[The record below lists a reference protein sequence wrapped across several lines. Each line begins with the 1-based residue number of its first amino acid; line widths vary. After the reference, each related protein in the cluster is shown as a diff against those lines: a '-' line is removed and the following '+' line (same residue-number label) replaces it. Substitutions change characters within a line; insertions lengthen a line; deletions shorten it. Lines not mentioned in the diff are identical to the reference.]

1 MGQTEWV
8 MLVLAILFVVTAAFL
23 VAAETAIGRVSR
35 SRAEEM
41 ARDKP
46 GKATDRLRLIVED
59 RARYVNVMLFL
70 HSAFAVA
77 ATALVTYLCVGAGT
91 WGPLAGL
98 FLALLIMTGV
108 MFIALGVA
116 PRTLGRQHAD
126 RIALR
131 WGKFARGAAAV
142 LGPFVSL
149 LILIGNALTPGKGY
163 REGPFAS
170 QAELRELVDQAEA
183 DQVIED
189 DEAAMLHSVFELG
202 DTIVREVMVPRTE
215 IVWIERHK
223 TLRQALSLALRSG
236 YSRIPVIGD
245 GPDDVVGVFYLKD
258 VVNRVFEH
266 RESEATERID
276 SRMRP
281 AVFVPDSKLVDDL
294 LRDLQSQRVH
304 MAIAVDEYGGTAG
317 LVTIEDVLEEIV
329 GEITDEYDQEPPEIE
344 KLAGGGYRLSARLHV
359 EDAGELLGFDID
371 SDSEGVDTVAGLI
384 AKRLGKVAL
393 PGSSITTDGWVL
405 TAEQAARPAQPD
417 HHRPGRAARAIAL
430 RGASRASVR
439 EVGCRGGL
447 GRRHELLA
455 GRVRMTEH
463 RSGFVAIV
471 GRPNAGKSTLTNALV
486 GQKVAIT
493 SSKPQTTRRVI
504 RGMIHLPDAQVV
516 LVDTPG
522 IHRPRNALGERL
534 NALVEQQ
541 WAEVDAIALCLP
553 ADEEIGPGDRR
564 IAHRLAGA
572 TRGGTR
578 TPVIALVTKTDRIS
592 RPNLAAK
599 LTAVMELGTATSL
612 EWAAVVPVSAQA
624 GDQLDDVIAEF
635 IAALPV
641 GPALYPDGELTDEPE
656 IIMVAEL
663 IREAALEGVSDE
675 LPHSI
680 AVVVEEMAMRE
691 DRHPDRP
698 LLDIHANLFVERS
711 SQKAIVIGAKG
722 ARLRDV
728 GTRSRAA
735 IEAMMGTPVYLDL
748 HVKVAKEWQ
757 RDPKQLRRLGF

>member
-1 MGQTEWV
+1 MGESDWV
-8 MLVLAILFVVTAAFL
+8 MLGLAILFVVTAAFL

-35 SRAEEM
+35 SRVEEM
-41 ARDKP
+41 AREKP

-77 ATALVTYLCVGAGT
+77 ATALVTYLCVQVAD

-98 FLALLIMTGV
+98 FVALLIMTGV
-108 MFIALGVA
+108 MFVALGVA

-183 DQVIED
+183 DRVIED

-215 IVWIERHK
+215 MVWIERHK

-245 GPDDVVGVFYLKD
+245 GPDDIVGVFYLKD

-276 SRMRP
+276 SRMRA

-344 KLAGGGYRLSARLHV
+344 KLPGGGYRLSARLHV
-359 EDAGELLGFDID
+359 EDAGELLGFDFD

-393 PGSSITTDGWVL
+393 PGSSITIEGWVL
-405 TAEQAARPAQPD
+405 TAEQAAGRRNRITTVLAEPVGVPSEDGREQPSV
-417 HHRPGRAARAIAL
+417 RS
-430 RGASRASVR
+430 GASASAAPS
-439 EVGCRGGL
+439 
-447 GRRHELLA
+447 A
-455 GRVRMTEH
+455 GN
-463 RSGFVAIV
+463 S
-471 GRPNAGKSTLTNALV
+471 
-486 GQKVAIT
+486 
-493 SSKPQTTRRVI
+493 
-504 RGMIHLPDAQVV
+504 
-516 LVDTPG
+516 
-522 IHRPRNALGERL
+522 
-534 NALVEQQ
+534 
-541 WAEVDAIALCLP
+541 
-553 ADEEIGPGDRR
+553 
-564 IAHRLAGA
+564 
-572 TRGGTR
+572 
-578 TPVIALVTKTDRIS
+578 
-592 RPNLAAK
+592 
-599 LTAVMELGTATSL
+599 
-612 EWAAVVPVSAQA
+612 
-624 GDQLDDVIAEF
+624 
-635 IAALPV
+635 
-641 GPALYPDGELTDEPE
+641 
-656 IIMVAEL
+656 
-663 IREAALEGVSDE
+663 
-675 LPHSI
+675 
-680 AVVVEEMAMRE
+680 RE
-691 DRHPDRP
+691 DR
-698 LLDIHANLFVERS
+698 S
-711 SQKAIVIGAKG
+711 
-722 ARLRDV
+722 
-728 GTRSRAA
+728 T
-735 IEAMMGTPVYLDL
+735 
-748 HVKVAKEWQ
+748 
-757 RDPKQLRRLGF
+757 